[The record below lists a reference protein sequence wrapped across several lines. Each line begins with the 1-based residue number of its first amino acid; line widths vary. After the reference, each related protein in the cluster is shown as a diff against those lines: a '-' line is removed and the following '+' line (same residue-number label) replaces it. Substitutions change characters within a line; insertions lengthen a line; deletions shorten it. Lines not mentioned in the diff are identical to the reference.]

1 MGKKLNKRLYCSL
14 HILYFTQVSS
24 NFLSGILINQ
34 GYYKAFIPNEIN
46 RKWEIDDMG
55 VITLLSQMLV

>member
-1 MGKKLNKRLYCSL
+1 M
-14 HILYFTQVSS
+14 SS